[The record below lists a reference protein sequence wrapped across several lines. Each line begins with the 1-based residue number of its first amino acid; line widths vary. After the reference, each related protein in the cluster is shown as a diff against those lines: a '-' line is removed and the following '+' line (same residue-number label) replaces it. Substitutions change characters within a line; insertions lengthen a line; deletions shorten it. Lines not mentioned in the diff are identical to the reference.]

1 MRDPNANLNRDWP
14 ESDGQVADDA
24 LKQFD
29 ERLGVADVD
38 QPERLAQFLGQ
49 GKKLILYHGYG
60 DTAISPYRTVWFYE
74 DLAGRLGGYDKAQ
87 EQVRL
92 FMVPAMLHCFGGDG
106 PNDFDTLGALEDWV
120 EKGKAPNG
128 IVAAKYP
135 DNKPGPTPSRIM
147 PLCAFPAQAH
157 YNGSGDV
164 NNAANWNC
172 PEGDASQLE
181 VGGDG
186 VAAGMGLGRK

>member
-1 MRDPNANLNRDWP
+1 M
-14 ESDGQVADDA
+14 
-24 LKQFD
+24 
-29 ERLGVADVD
+29 D

-60 DTAISPYRTVWFYE
+60 DTAFSPYRTVWFYE
-74 DLAGRLGGYDKAQ
+74 DLAAKLGGYG
-87 EQVRL
+87 RL
-92 FMVPAMLHCFGGDG
+92 RTRFACSWPPGCCTASVATDRTISIRLPRSR
-106 PNDFDTLGALEDWV
+106 NWV

-128 IVAAKYP
+128 IVAAQYP
-135 DNKPGPTPSRIM
+135 DNKPGAAPSRTM

-157 YNGSGDV
+157 YHGSGEV
-164 NNAANWNC
+164 NDAANWSC
-172 PEGDASQLE
+172 PEGDMSQLE